1 VAAPI
6 ATASSNLKGQPD
18 ERHHNHPTVHGS
30 PARTRSDVAVIT
42 RRNLLRTLRLP
53 DVLVLS
59 ATMPVIFILMFTYV
73 FGGAIQAALPP
84 AAAGSYVNWL
94 IPGLLAQFALFGG
107 GATASGLVEDL
118 AKGVIDRFRSLPMTR
133 SAVLAGRT
141 LSDLVRSALT
151 LTLMLAAGFAI
162 GFRPQTGFLS
172 LLAALAVG
180 LAFGWAWSWVMALL
194 GLVVRTAEAVQAA
207 VFMVVFPLA
216 FTSSVFVP
224 TQTMPT
230 WLQPFAANQPI
241 TVVTNALRGL
251 VLGQGALPPGRTVA
265 GQVVL
270 ALLWA
275 AAITAVFAPLAVR
288 AYRRTIS

>member
-1 VAAPI
+1 MSVTTTTPPRPGAM
-6 ATASSNLKGQPD
+6 
-18 ERHHNHPTVHGS
+18 
-30 PARTRSDVAVIT
+30 ARTVSDVAVIT
-42 RRNLLRTLRLP
+42 RRNLLRTVRLP

-59 ATMPVIFILMFTYV
+59 ATMPVIFIVMFTHV
-73 FGGAIQAALPP
+73 FGGAIQGALPP

-94 IPGLLAQFALFGG
+94 LPGLLAQFALFGG

-118 AKGVIDRFRSLPMTR
+118 AKGVIDRFRSLPMAR

-151 LTLMLAAGFAI
+151 LTLMLAVGFGM
-162 GFRPQTGFLS
+162 GFRPQTSLLG

-194 GLVVRTAEAVQAA
+194 GLMVRSAEAVQAA

-216 FTSSVFVP
+216 FTSSVFVL
-224 TQTMPT
+224 TQTMPA
-230 WLQPFAANQPI
+230 WLQPFAANQPV
-241 TVVTNALRGL
+241 TVATNALRGL
-251 VLGQGALPPGRTVA
+251 ILGQGALPPGRTVT
-265 GQVVL
+265 GQIVL
-270 ALLWA
+270 TLLWA

-288 AYRRTIS
+288 GYRRTLS